1 MNAPREPHEAT
12 VPTPHDL
19 GFALPAPARVSGA
32 RVIALGLVATAALGA
47 AFVVA
52 YLPRR
57 SAASALVEAAHE
69 HEQHQVVVTAIVPK
83 LVGSEHALKLPGSI
97 QPLEEAVIYA
107 QASGYVR
114 RWLVDLGDRVK
125 TGDLL
130 AEIDTPEVDQQL
142 GQARASIAKARAA
155 KVQAEANQ
163 HLAVSR
169 ADRAQKLGQE
179 GLAAQ
184 QDVETAQAQSAI
196 SDADTKVADA
206 EIAAE
211 QANIQRLMDLKAFA
225 RVTSPFAGTVTA
237 RTVDRGSLVTA
248 GNGTPMFK
256 LASTDI
262 VRVFMNVPQDVAPSV
277 AVGATATVLVREF
290 PGQKFEGTVAHT
302 AGALDPATRTLSTEV
317 RVPNPDRKLLAGMY
331 AEVALNLPSPR
342 KVFELPSTA
351 LFNDAQGLRV
361 ALITPQN
368 TLHFQPIVIDR
379 DQGPTIQIANGLNGD
394 ERLVQ
399 IAGVEL
405 EEGEHV
411 DVRTAKAT
419 P

>member
-1 MNAPREPHEAT
+1 
-12 VPTPHDL
+12 
-19 GFALPAPARVSGA
+19 
-32 RVIALGLVATAALGA
+32 
-47 AFVVA
+47 
-52 YLPRR
+52 
-57 SAASALVEAAHE
+57 
-69 HEQHQVVVTAIVPK
+69 
-83 LVGSEHALKLPGSI
+83 
-97 QPLEEAVIYA
+97 VIYA

-277 AVGATATVLVREF
+277 AVGAAATVLVREF

-317 RVPNPDRKLLAGMY
+317 RVPNPDRKSLAGMY